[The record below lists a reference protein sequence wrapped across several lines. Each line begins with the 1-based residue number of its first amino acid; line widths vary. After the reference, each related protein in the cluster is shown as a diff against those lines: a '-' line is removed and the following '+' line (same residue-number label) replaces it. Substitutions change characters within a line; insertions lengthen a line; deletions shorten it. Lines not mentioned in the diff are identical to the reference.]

1 MKIWF
6 NFGHLKVLYWNLATT
21 FEKKT
26 THESFG
32 VVTIQ

>member
-1 MKIWF
+1 MEIWF
-6 NFGHLKVLYWNLATT
+6 NFGHLKVLNWNLVII

-26 THESFG
+26 THESLG